1 MSRLIF
7 VPQFPAP
14 LRYQEFFYSDFPIQF
29 KKYFTEVI
37 TLGEKFVN
45 TRKESI
51 RESKKDSGLFSSIKL
66 ATQMEFFQTMEYL
79 DLEISNDDYL
89 LCMDL
94 SYPGFFS
101 NILYHKPMK
110 NSFCYC
116 HATSVNNGDIFE
128 KVRASKY
135 PNEVA
140 HSKLYKKVFLG
151 SNYHKKKL
159 LWGNTEVVGLPV
171 PSYKRF
177 SEQKIYDIISVV
189 RPNPQ
194 KITKEVEDRVEKE
207 FGQIIRKEVKTW
219 KDYYKFLSSGKVLL
233 ITTKEET
240 FGYSAME
247 AIMNGTIVIAPNDF
261 SYPELLPQEFLY
273 DNYDDLRDTI
283 EKALSGELM
292 APSRLLCQ
300 NLCDNFYENISDIM
314 LKG

>member
-7 VPQFPAP
+7 VPQFPTP
-14 LRYQEFFYSDFPIQF
+14 LRYQDFFYSEFPIQF
-29 KKYFTEVI
+29 KKYFNEVI
-37 TLGEKFVN
+37 ILGEKFVN

-51 RESKKDSGLFSSIKL
+51 RTSKADSGLFSSVRL
-66 ATQMEFFQTMEYL
+66 AEQMEHAQVMEYL
-79 DLEISNDDYL
+79 DLDITNDDYL
-89 LCMDL
+89 LQMDL

-101 NILYHKPMK
+101 NVLYHKPMK
-110 NSFCYC
+110 NAYSYC
-116 HATSVNNGDIFE
+116 HATSINNGDIFE
-128 KVRASKY
+128 KCKSSKY

-151 SNYHKKKL
+151 SGYHKKKL

-171 PSYKRF
+171 PPFKTFR
-177 SEQKIYDIISVV
+177 ELKTYDIISVA

-194 KITKEVEDRVEKE
+194 KCNQQLEQLVEKT
-207 FGQIIRKEVKTW
+207 FSPIVRKEVRNW
-219 KDYYKFLSSGKVLL
+219 KEYYKFLSSGKVLL

-261 SYPELLPQEFLY
+261 SYPELLPSDYLY
-273 DNYDDLRDTI
+273 DNFDDLCEII
-283 EKALSGELM
+283 EKALNQDLSTPLK
-292 APSRLLCQ
+292 LLCQ
-300 NLCDNFYENISDIM
+300 SLCDNFYENVSDIM